1 MTTNINFYG
10 KPFGAPLLPNK
21 MTSDGWSIAD
31 ARHIGGHRVVDT
43 VDDLYE
49 LYDWQLVNPS
59 ALLHNDK
66 SSAAGQKWYVKGDG
80 TYMLKSYDNR
90 TSSAGWVKVEDNAGH
105 PIVPDL
111 TQIKSDIEKHNKRI
125 SDTESKLVTNANKPN
140 GAIVLDANGRIPSTA
155 KTAFKKING
164 NSILKTEADTSD
176 ITIDLS
182 LFVIPA
188 NNTLPTNPA
197 DINPNKIY
205 LIQQAPPAGT
215 FPGSN
220 NGNIY
225 IEYLYVN
232 NAWEKIGEYKADV
245 NLSGYLKKADAETAY
260 VKRSSGSPATYILDS
275 SSDLNAYDSSV
286 TNTAASVY
294 LLYNVKQDL
303 QDSINGRSETNH
315 THTVTINST
324 TKTIGG
330 GKTIDL
336 GTYATPDSVRTTIS
350 TFTYDKTTIDTALDN
365 KIGEITASSLGIYT
379 LTSAEIDTMFTQI
392 FG

>member
-111 TQIKSDIEKHNKRI
+111 AQIKSDIEKHNKRI

-140 GAIVLDANGRIPSTA
+140 GAIVLDANGRIPPTASTA
-155 KTAFKKING
+155 FRKING
-164 NSILKTEADTSD
+164 KSILKVDGDISD

-188 NNTLPTNPA
+188 NNTLPA
-197 DINPNKIY
+197 IGDPNKIY
-205 LIQQAPPAGT
+205 LIQQTLPAGA
-215 FPGSN
+215 FPESN
-220 NGNIY
+220 KGNIY

-232 NAWEKIGEYKADV
+232 NAWEKIGEYKAEIDHTA
-245 NLSGYLKKADAETAY
+245 YLKKTEAQKLY
-260 VKRSSGSPATYILDS
+260 VQRIDGSPATYILDS
-275 SSDLNAYDSSV
+275 SASLTTDAATSTDK
-286 TNTAASVY
+286 AASVA
-294 LLYNVKQDL
+294 LLYNVKQAL
-303 QDSINGRSETNH
+303 QNSIDGCSKTDH
-315 THTVTINST
+315 KHKVTIN
-324 TKTIGG
+324 KTEYTITGG
-330 GKTIDL
+330 TAIDL
-336 GTYATPDSVRTTIS
+336 GSYVTPMQFNQGVSSYTYSSETI
-350 TFTYDKTTIDTALDN
+350 DN
-365 KIGEITASSLGIYT
+365 KIKNVTTSSLGIST
-379 LTSAEIDTMFTQI
+379 LTNTEIDTMFTQI

>member
-90 TSSAGWVKVEDNAGH
+90 TSSTGWVKVEDNAGH

-111 TQIKSDIEKHNKRI
+111 DQIKSDIEKHNKRI

-140 GAIVLDANGRIPSTA
+140 GAIVLDADGRIPSIA
-155 KTAFKKING
+155 NTAFRKING
-164 NSILKTEADTSD
+164 KSILKTNGDVSD

-188 NNTLPTNPA
+188 NNTLPATG
-197 DINPNKIY
+197 DPNKIY
-205 LIQQAPPAGT
+205 LIQQAPPAGA
-215 FPGSN
+215 FPESN
-220 NGNIY
+220 KGNIY

-232 NAWEKIGEYKADV
+232 NAWEKIGEYKAEIDHTA
-245 NLSGYLKKADAETAY
+245 YLKKIDAQKLY
-260 VKRSSGSPATYILDS
+260 VQRVYGSPATYILNS
-275 SSDLNAYDSSV
+275 SASLTADDATSTDK
-286 TNTAASVY
+286 AASVA
-294 LLYNVKQDL
+294 LLYHVKQAL
-303 QDSINGRSETNH
+303 QNSIDGCSKTDH
-315 THTVTINST
+315 KHKVTIN
-324 TKTIGG
+324 KIEYTITGG
-330 GKTIDL
+330 TAIDL
-336 GTYATPDSVRTTIS
+336 GSYVTPTQFNQEVSSYTYSSETI
-350 TFTYDKTTIDTALDN
+350 DN
-365 KIGEITASSLGIYT
+365 KIRNVTTSSLGIST
-379 LTSAEIDTMFTQI
+379 LTNTEIDTMFTQI

>member
-59 ALLHNDK
+59 ALLNNDK
-66 SSAAGQKWYVKGDG
+66 SSAVGQKWYVKGNG
-80 TYMLKSYDNR
+80 TYILKDYNKRNISD
-90 TSSAGWVKVEDNAGH
+90 GWTKVEDANGNALYATDGRTFVTLIDDH
-105 PIVPDL
+105 YRLIN
-111 TQIKSDIEKHNKRI
+111 QNRIKLE
-125 SDTESKLVTNANKPN
+125 TNANKPN
-140 GAIVLDANGRIPSTA
+140 GAIVLDADGRIPSTV

-164 NSILKTEADTSD
+164 QSILKTNEDTSD

-205 LIQQAPPAGT
+205 LIQQAPGAGT

-245 NLSGYLKKADAETAY
+245 NLSGYLKKTDAQSLY
-260 VKRSSGSPATYILDS
+260 VQRMEGSPATYILNS
-275 SSDLNAYDSSV
+275 SASLTASDATSTDK
-286 TNTAASVY
+286 AASVA
-294 LLYNVKQDL
+294 LLYNVKQAL
-303 QDSINGRSETNH
+303 QKSIDGCSKTDHNH
-315 THTVTINST
+315 KVTINGTTHTITGST
-324 TKTIGG
+324 A
-330 GKTIDL
+330 IDL
-336 GTYATPDSVRTTIS
+336 GSYVTPEQFNQGISAYTYSSAAIDKKIKDVTT
-350 TFTYDKTTIDTALDN
+350 
-365 KIGEITASSLGIYT
+365 SSLGIAT
-379 LTSAEIDTMFTQI
+379 LTNTEIDTMYTQI

>member
-59 ALLHNDK
+59 ALLNNDK

-80 TYMLKSYDNR
+80 TYMLKNYDDR
-90 TSSAGWVKVEDNAGH
+90 KTSAGWVKVEDASGNILTDKGAVLTTIVNGH
-105 PIVPDL
+105 TTKINNIETKL
-111 TQIKSDIEKHNKRI
+111 GSD
-125 SDTESKLVTNANKPN
+125 ANKAN
-140 GAIVLDANGRIPSTA
+140 GPIVLDANGHIPFTVN
-155 KTAFKKING
+155 AFKKING
-164 NSILKTEADTSD
+164 QSILKTDKDTSN

-205 LIQQAPPAGT
+205 LIQQVPNAGT

-220 NGNIY
+220 KGNIY

-245 NLSGYLKKADAETAY
+245 NLSGYLKKTDAEKTY
-260 VKRSSGSPATYILDS
+260 VKQSAGSPSTYILNS
-275 SSDLNAYDSSV
+275 SQSLYEQDVNSSNV
-286 TNTAASVY
+286 AASVS
-294 LLYNVKQDL
+294 LLFNTEQSLRRAIGDCSRT
-303 QDSINGRSETNH
+303 DH
-315 THTVTINST
+315 THTVTINGA
-324 TKTIGG
+324 TKTIGN
-330 GKTIDL
+330 KTIDL
-336 GTYATPDSVRTTIS
+336 GTYVAETGFIGKVQA
-350 TFTYDKTTIDTALDN
+350 FTYSKAEIDT
-365 KIGEITASSLGIYT
+365 KIKNVTTSSLGIAT
-379 LTSAEIDTMFTQI
+379 LSNTEIDTMYTQI

>member
-59 ALLHNDK
+59 ALLSNDK

-80 TYMLKSYDNR
+80 TYMLKNYDSR
-90 TSSAGWVKVEDNAGH
+90 KSASGWVKVEDANGNAMHIGVGKTIASTLGDH
-105 PIVPDL
+105 YSQLQNIN
-111 TQIKSDIEKHNKRI
+111 T
-125 SDTESKLVTNANKPN
+125 KLVINANKPN
-140 GAIVLDANGRIPSTA
+140 GAIVLDADGRIPSTV

-164 NSILKTEADTSD
+164 QSILKTNEDTSD

-205 LIQQAPPAGT
+205 LIQQAPGAGT

-232 NAWEKIGEYKADV
+232 DAWEKIGEYKADV
-245 NLSGYLKKADAETAY
+245 NLSGYLKKTDAEKTY
-260 VKRSSGSPATYILDS
+260 VKQSAGSPATYILNS
-275 SSDLNAYDSSV
+275 SSDLQSTD
-286 TNTAASVY
+286 NTSTGVAASVA
-294 LLYNVKQDL
+294 LLYHV
-303 QDSINGRSETNH
+303 DSRLRRELNGYSPVDH
-315 THTVTINST
+315 IHTVTINGVDKKIST
-324 TKTIGG
+324 AKV
-330 GKTIDL
+330 DL
-336 GTYATPDSVRTTIS
+336 GTYVTETGFTGKVQA
-350 TFTYDKTTIDTALDN
+350 FTYSKAEIDT
-365 KIGEITASSLGIYT
+365 KIKNVTTSSLGIAT
-379 LTSAEIDTMFTQI
+379 LSNTEIDTMYTQI

>member
-111 TQIKSDIEKHNKRI
+111 AQIKSDIEKHNKRI

-155 KTAFKKING
+155 NTAFRKING
-164 NSILKTEADTSD
+164 KSIFKADGDTSD

-188 NNTLPTNPA
+188 NNTLPA
-197 DINPNKIY
+197 IGDPNKIY
-205 LIQQAPPAGT
+205 LIQQAPSAET

-220 NGNIY
+220 KGNIY

-232 NAWEKIGEYKADV
+232 NAWEKIGEYKAEIDHTA
-245 NLSGYLKKADAETAY
+245 YLKKIEAQNLY
-260 VKRSSGSPATYILDS
+260 VQRVDGSPATYILNS
-275 SSDLNAYDSSV
+275 SASLTTDDATSTDK
-286 TNTAASVY
+286 AASVA
-294 LLYNVKQDL
+294 LLYHVKQAL
-303 QDSINGRSETNH
+303 RNSIDGCSKTDH
-315 THTVTINST
+315 KHKVTIN
-324 TKTIGG
+324 KTEYTITGG
-330 GKTIDL
+330 TAIDL
-336 GTYATPDSVRTTIS
+336 GSYVTPTQFNQGVSSYTYSSETI
-350 TFTYDKTTIDTALDN
+350 DN
-365 KIGEITASSLGIYT
+365 KIRNVTTSSLGIAT
-379 LTSAEIDTMFTQI
+379 LSNTEIDTMFTQI

>member
-43 VDDLYE
+43 VDDLYN

-59 ALLHNDK
+59 ALLSDDK
-66 SSAAGQKWYVKGDG
+66 NSAAGQKWYVKGDG
-80 TYMLKSYDNR
+80 TYMLKDYNGRNSD
-90 TSSAGWVKVEDNAGH
+90 AGWVKVEDADGNILLDG
-105 PIVPDL
+105 
-111 TQIKSDIEKHNKRI
+111 NKELNNVLNTYDYEI
-125 SDTESKLVTNANKPN
+125 NKFKTKLELNANKPN
-140 GAIVLDANGRIPSTA
+140 GAIVLDADGRIPSTV

-164 NSILKTEADTSD
+164 QSILKTNEDTSD

-205 LIQQAPPAGT
+205 LIQQAPGAGT

-232 NAWEKIGEYKADV
+232 DAWEKIGEYKADV
-245 NLSGYLKKADAETAY
+245 NLSGYLKKTDAEKTY
-260 VKRSSGSPATYILDS
+260 VKQSAGSPATYILNS
-275 SSDLNAYDSSV
+275 SSDLQSTD
-286 TNTAASVY
+286 NTSTGVAASVA
-294 LLYNVKQDL
+294 LLYHV
-303 QDSINGRSETNH
+303 DSRLRRELNGYSPVDH
-315 THTVTINST
+315 IHTVTINGVDKKIST
-324 TKTIGG
+324 AKV
-330 GKTIDL
+330 DL
-336 GTYATPDSVRTTIS
+336 GTYVTETGFTGKVQA
-350 TFTYDKTTIDTALDN
+350 FTYSKAEIDT
-365 KIGEITASSLGIYT
+365 KIKNVTTSSLGIAT
-379 LTSAEIDTMFTQI
+379 LTNTEIDTMFTQI

>member
-90 TSSAGWVKVEDNAGH
+90 TSSAGWVKVEDVHGNTII
-105 PIVPDL
+105 PISGETVASIIQAHG
-111 TQIKSDIEKHNKRI
+111 TRI
-125 SDTESKLVTNANKPN
+125 QNVETKLGSGANKAN
-140 GAIVLDANGRIPSTA
+140 GPIVLDANGRIPSTA
-155 KTAFKKING
+155 STAFRKING
-164 NSILKTEADTSD
+164 KSILKADGDVSD
-176 ITIDLS
+176 ITIDFS

-188 NNTLPTNPA
+188 NNTLPATG
-197 DINPNKIY
+197 DPNKIY

-215 FPGSN
+215 FPETN
-220 NGNIY
+220 KGNIY

-232 NAWEKIGEYKADV
+232 NAWEKIGEYKAEIDHTA
-245 NLSGYLKKADAETAY
+245 YLKKIDAQKLY
-260 VKRSSGSPATYILDS
+260 VQRVDDSPATYVLN
-275 SSDLNAYDSSV
+275 SSDKLQSSDNNSTGV
-286 TNTAASVY
+286 AASVA
-294 LLYNVKQDL
+294 LLYAT
-303 QDSINGRSETNH
+303 DSRLNRKIEGCSPVEHVHTITINGTDKK
-315 THTVTINST
+315 IST
-324 TKTIGG
+324 TKV
-330 GKTIDL
+330 DL
-336 GTYATPDSVRTTIS
+336 GNYVTETGFIGKVQA
-350 TFTYDKTTIDTALDN
+350 FTYSKSEIDG
-365 KIGEITASSLGIYT
+365 KIGKITTSSLGIST
-379 LTSAEIDTMFTQI
+379 LTNTEIDTMFTQI

>member
-1 MTTNINFYG
+1 MITNINFYG

-49 LYDWQLVNPS
+49 LYDWQLINPS

-66 SSAAGQKWYVKGDG
+66 SSAVGQKWYVKGDG
-80 TYMLKSYDNR
+80 TYMLKNYDNR
-90 TSSAGWVKVEDNAGH
+90 TSSAGWVKVEDKDGNA
-105 PIVPDL
+105 I
-111 TQIKSDIEKHNKRI
+111 RI
-125 SDTESKLVTNANKPN
+125 STGSTIDSILGDHYGQLQNINTKLVTNANKPN

-155 KTAFKKING
+155 NTAFRKING
-164 NSILKTEADTSD
+164 KSILKADGDISD

-188 NNTLPTNPA
+188 NNTLPATG
-197 DINPNKIY
+197 DPNKIY

-220 NGNIY
+220 KGNIY

-232 NAWEKIGEYKADV
+232 NAWEKIGEYKAEINHTD
-245 NLSGYLKKADAETAY
+245 YLKKIEAQKLY
-260 VKRSSGSPATYILDS
+260 VQQVNGSPATYILNS
-275 SSDLNAYDSSV
+275 SASLTADDATSTDK
-286 TNTAASVY
+286 AASVA
-294 LLYNVKQDL
+294 LLYYVKQAL
-303 QDSINGRSETNH
+303 QSSIDGCSKTDH
-315 THTVTINST
+315 KHKVTINKTEYTITGGTAINLGSYVTPEQFNQGISAYTYSSAAIDKKIKDVT
-324 TKTIGG
+324 T
-330 GKTIDL
+330 
-336 GTYATPDSVRTTIS
+336 
-350 TFTYDKTTIDTALDN
+350 
-365 KIGEITASSLGIYT
+365 SSLGITT
-379 LTSAEIDTMFTQI
+379 LTNTEIDTMFTQI

>member
-111 TQIKSDIEKHNKRI
+111 AQIKSDIEKHNKRI

-140 GAIVLDANGRIPSTA
+140 GAIVLDASGHIPPTASTA
-155 KTAFKKING
+155 FRKING
-164 NSILKTEADTSD
+164 KSILKADGDISD

-188 NNTLPTNPA
+188 NNTLPA
-197 DINPNKIY
+197 IGDPNKIY

-215 FPGSN
+215 FPESN
-220 NGNIY
+220 KGNIY

-232 NAWEKIGEYKADV
+232 NAWEKIGEYKAEIDHTA
-245 NLSGYLKKADAETAY
+245 YLKKIEAQKLY
-260 VKRSSGSPATYILDS
+260 VQRVDGSPATYILNS
-275 SSDLNAYDSSV
+275 SASLTTDDATSTDK
-286 TNTAASVY
+286 AASVS
-294 LLYNVKQDL
+294 LLYNVKQAL
-303 QDSINGRSETNH
+303 QNSIDGCSKTDH
-315 THTVTINST
+315 KHKVTINKTEYTITGST
-324 TKTIGG
+324 A
-330 GKTIDL
+330 IDL
-336 GTYATPDSVRTTIS
+336 GSYVTPTQFSQGVSSYTYSSETI
-350 TFTYDKTTIDTALDN
+350 DN
-365 KIGEITASSLGIYT
+365 KIENVTASSLGIST
-379 LTSAEIDTMFTQI
+379 LTNIEIDTMFTQI

>member
-111 TQIKSDIEKHNKRI
+111 AQIKSDIEKHNKRI

-140 GAIVLDANGRIPSTA
+140 GAIVLDANGRIPPTASTA
-155 KTAFKKING
+155 FRKING
-164 NSILKTEADTSD
+164 KSILKADGDVSD

-188 NNTLPTNPA
+188 NNTLPA
-197 DINPNKIY
+197 IGDPNKIY
-205 LIQQAPPAGT
+205 LIQQTLPAGA
-215 FPGSN
+215 FPESN
-220 NGNIY
+220 KGNIY

-232 NAWEKIGEYKADV
+232 NAWEKIGEYKAEIDHTA
-245 NLSGYLKKADAETAY
+245 YLKKTEAQNLY
-260 VKRSSGSPATYILDS
+260 VQRVYNSPATYILNS
-275 SSDLNAYDSSV
+275 SASLTTDDATSV
-286 TNTAASVY
+286 NEAASVA
-294 LLYNVKQDL
+294 LLYHVKQAL
-303 QDSINGRSETNH
+303 QDSINGCSKTDHKHKVKINETEYTITGSTAINLGSYVTPTQFSQGVSSYTYSSET
-315 THTVTINST
+315 I
-324 TKTIGG
+324 
-330 GKTIDL
+330 
-336 GTYATPDSVRTTIS
+336 
-350 TFTYDKTTIDTALDN
+350 DN
-365 KIGEITASSLGIYT
+365 KIKNVTTSSLGIST
-379 LTSAEIDTMFTQI
+379 LTNTEIDTMFTQI